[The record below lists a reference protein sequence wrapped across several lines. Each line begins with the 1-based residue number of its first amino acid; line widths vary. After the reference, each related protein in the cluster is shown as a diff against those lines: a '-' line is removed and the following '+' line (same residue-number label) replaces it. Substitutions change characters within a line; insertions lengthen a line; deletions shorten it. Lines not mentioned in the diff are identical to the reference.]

1 MKKFSKY
8 DNTTVRITSKYGDT
22 FTGACQWF
30 PWEYG
35 WSEFGVKEE
44 GLQIGE
50 YILFDKDICR
60 ANQKPKGA
68 RLTGKFQSPWTR
80 Q

>member
-50 YILFDKDICR
+50 YILFDTETRIIHKKIR
-60 ANQKPKGA
+60 E
-68 RLTGKFQSPWTR
+68 RLYVYR
-80 Q
+80 RN

>member
-1 MKKFSKY
+1 MKKYSKY
-8 DNTTVRITSKYGDT
+8 DNTTVRIASKYGDT

-44 GLQIGE
+44 GLQIG
-50 YILFDKDICR
+50 
-60 ANQKPKGA
+60 
-68 RLTGKFQSPWTR
+68 
-80 Q
+80 